1 MELNE
6 TNSSDNLWFILSI
19 LFITMFVIS
28 FIVNIFLWIIRK
40 RNLLEIKNELQQ
52 MQRQQNQQTNV
63 FYGGPVKSTY
73 L

>member
-19 LFITMFVIS
+19 LFITMFIIS

-40 RNLLEIKNELQQ
+40 RNLLEIKSDLQ
-52 MQRQQNQQTNV
+52 QRQQNQQTNV

>member
-19 LFITMFVIS
+19 LFITMFIIS

-40 RNLLEIKNELQQ
+40 RNLLEIKSELQ
-52 MQRQQNQQTNV
+52 QRQQNQQTNV